1 MPIERV
7 VIKNRCYPLIW
18 PTTFGWP
25 WRSLAEDML
34 RDVFM
39 RSGVAV
45 KAAKGLCKFAY
56 GKSAGEGNGRFRLR
70 LGSSSDAAVCPV
82 RRLEVS
88 PKRRRSPRGRAVF
101 MPLRRAPRK
110 RELRAWCGV
119 KRDAAQFASWTPTA
133 ATGSLMFVN
142 FFPRSFWFRDRTRL
156 DCRREAPKRSNRRI

>member
-7 VIKNRCYPLIW
+7 AIKNRCYPLIW

-56 GKSAGEGNGRFRLR
+56 GKSAGEGNGRFRLW

-88 PKRRRSPRGRAVF
+88 PKRTRSSRGDVRRAN
-101 MPLRRAPRK
+101 LRR
-110 RELRAWCGV
+110 
-119 KRDAAQFASWTPTA
+119 
-133 ATGSLMFVN
+133 
-142 FFPRSFWFRDRTRL
+142 FP
-156 DCRREAPKRSNRRI
+156 